1 MSPNAIVT
9 CFLMMLPILLLSLV
23 ALFYSRKR
31 SVFLALTLFIS
42 TTEVIY
48 LIAEKDAE
56 KRTIIENIDTVE
68 RHLRERYPGEQWF
81 IRREEGIALNHGG
94 IEVIFLNEL
103 DKGYT
108 YYVEG
113 GKVKQSGGFS
123 KEDAD
128 KEWRHY
134 EEES

>member
-9 CFLMMLPILLLSLV
+9 CFFMVLPILILSLV

-31 SVFLALTLFIS
+31 SVFLALALFIS

-56 KRTIIENIDTVE
+56 KRTIMDNMDAVE
-68 RHLRERYPGEQWF
+68 THLRERYPGEQWF
-81 IRREEGIALNHGG
+81 IRREEGVSLNHGG

-113 GKVKQSGGFS
+113 GKVKQDGGFS
-123 KEDAD
+123 KEGAD
-128 KEWRHY
+128 KEWKHY
-134 EEES
+134 EEDS

>member
-1 MSPNAIVT
+1 MV
-9 CFLMMLPILLLSLV
+9 LPTLILSLV

-31 SVFLALTLFIS
+31 SVFLALALLIS

-56 KRTIIENIDTVE
+56 KRTIIENMDAVE
-68 RHLRERYPGEQWF
+68 THLRKRYPGEQWF
-81 IRREEGIALNHGG
+81 IRREEGVSLNHGG

-108 YYVEG
+108 YYVKG
-113 GKVKQSGGFS
+113 GKVKQDGGFS
-123 KEDAD
+123 KEGAD
-128 KEWRHY
+128 KEWKHY